1 MPHSR
6 SPGGGVLRA
15 VLSET
20 HRRPALLAAL
30 RESLFDPRA
39 AELRTLVRAAAAGE
53 IRAEAVATPAATRGP
68 ELVMF
73 RFLTEGSP
81 VADIMITEIVDDV
94 VLPLLTRIPTE

>member
-53 IRAEAVATPAATRGP
+53 IRAEAVATPAATLGP

-73 RFLTEGSP
+73 RFLTGAARSP
-81 VADIMITEIVDDV
+81 T
-94 VLPLLTRIPTE
+94 P